1 MDKNKK
7 DMPVSDNVVISPD
20 DVQRLIDQRVAYL
33 VGKEKEETKRI
44 KLEAKA
50 NDGKKRVETCA
61 AKLAV
66 MDKVISWARNIWKNP
81 KSLLRHI

>member
-7 DMPVSDNVVISPD
+7 DMPVSDNAVFSPD

-33 VGKEKEETKRI
+33 VGKEKEKTKRI
-44 KLEAKA
+44 KLEIKA
-50 NDGKKRVETCA
+50 NDGKKRVETFA

-66 MDKVISWARNIWKNP
+66 MDKVISWARNIWKNS
-81 KSLLRHI
+81 KRLLRHI